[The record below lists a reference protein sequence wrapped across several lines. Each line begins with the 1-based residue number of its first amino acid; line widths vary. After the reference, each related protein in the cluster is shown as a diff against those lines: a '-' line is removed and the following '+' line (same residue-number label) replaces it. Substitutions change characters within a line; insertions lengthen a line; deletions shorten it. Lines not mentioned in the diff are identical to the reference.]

1 MLTPPSNPL
10 CCYIGRGCALCEW
23 TAPDEDVRYYEIYIS
38 TNNYTFTLCQSNIFN
53 TKVMLR
59 GLPVNKTIYLK
70 IRSVYFSSGIEQ
82 YSDFCYM
89 KKAST
94 NNNPITMRVTSVNG
108 SKILAGS
115 LFNFLD
121 RKAGRII
128 SLAAS
133 EEINICRS

>member
-1 MLTPPSNPL
+1 MLAPPLNPL

-53 TKVMLR
+53 TKIMLR
-59 GLPVNKTIYLK
+59 GLPVNRIIYLK
-70 IRSVYFSSGIEQ
+70 IRSVYYEHYTEQ
-82 YSDFCYM
+82 YSDFCYI
-89 KKAST
+89 KKATT
-94 NNNPITMRVTSVNG
+94 NSDTITMRVTSVNG

-121 RKAGRII
+121 RKAGRIV

-133 EEINICRS
+133 EEINICHS